1 MKMTAQ
7 EYARRV
13 QKAGP
18 HSPLLADCL
27 WAFCVGGGICL
38 LGEGLRQQFL
48 RQGADAEVAG
58 TLTSCTLILLS
69 AVLTTLGWYQKL
81 AAKAG
86 AGSLVPITGFANAVA
101 SPAVDFQAE
110 GLITGTAVKMFTV
123 AGPVIVFGTAASVV
137 YGLVL
142 WLVQLA

>member
-38 LGEGLRQQFL
+38 LGEVLRQSYL
-48 RQGADAEVAG
+48 AMGVEADLAG
-58 TLTSCTLILLS
+58 TLTSCSLIVLS

-101 SPAVDFQAE
+101 SPAVDFQTE

>member
-38 LGEGLRQQFL
+38 LGEGLRQLFL
-48 RQGADAEVAG
+48 RQGADAETAG

-86 AGSLVPITGFANAVA
+86 AGSLVPITGFANAVV
-101 SPAVDFQAE
+101 SPAMDFRSE
-110 GLITGTAVKMFTV
+110 GFVTGMAAKMFLI
-123 AGPVIVFGTAASVV
+123 AGPVIVFGTVASVI
-137 YGLVL
+137 YGVILRL
-142 WLVQLA
+142 LG